1 MYPGEKEHVAYQ
13 EYVLDHAMGD
23 APSGKDG
30 KHMKKPEWRE
40 YTRKGK
46 NKMASGGKDAPQKQL
61 KRNPMMDIHA
71 R

>member
-13 EYVLDHAMGD
+13 EYALDHAMGD
-23 APSGKDG
+23 APGNKTG
-30 KHMKKPEWRE
+30 RIMNKAEWRE

-46 NKMASGGKDAPQKQL
+46 NKMASGKDAPQKPQ
-61 KRNPMMDIHA
+61 KRNPMMDVHA